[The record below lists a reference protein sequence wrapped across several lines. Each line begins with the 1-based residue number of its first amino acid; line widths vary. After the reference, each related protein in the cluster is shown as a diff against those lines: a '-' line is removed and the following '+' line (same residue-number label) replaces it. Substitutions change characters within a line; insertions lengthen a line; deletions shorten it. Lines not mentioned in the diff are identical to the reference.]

1 MSFLGL
7 TRRNIIGGLH
17 KIAPI
22 ALGAAAGGIPM
33 NPIAAALGGIGAGV
47 VAKNLGLGS
56 NSQETDQSADPYNG
70 VINGTANKAA
80 NWRPTIT
87 PQMIQQMQMQ
97 RPQMPP
103 QGGQFTPEMLRQ
115 MTQIPQYGQM
125 ANMQRANMIQSRMPP
140 SNEPYMVKNGLLS
153 QFGGN
158 A

>member
-17 KIAPI
+17 KVAPL
-22 ALGAAAGGIPM
+22 ALGAAVGLPM
-33 NPIAAALGGIGAGV
+33 SGMLAGV
-47 VAKNLGLGS
+47 AGQAIAKNLGLGGDS
-56 NSQETDQSADPYNG
+56 GQSGGSSDQSADG

-87 PQMIQQMQMQ
+87 PEMMQQMQIQ

-103 QGGQFTPEMLRQ
+103 QGGQFTPDMLRQ
-115 MTQIPQYGQM
+115 MTQIPQFGQM
-125 ANMQRANMIQSRMPP
+125 ANMQRANMIQSQMPP
-140 SNEPYMVKNGLLS
+140 SNVPNQVTNKNLLS
-153 QFGGN
+153 LFGGV